1 MRNLFTPVIG
11 FVIGSGFYLST
22 KVLADTQSGKMPGPK
37 SFGYFIAAITAASVA
52 GVAMLGKERNYY
64 SEEGSAPIQ
73 DPMEFGEMAN
83 WRPLDGTPGLK
94 RQRAESGSG
103 QIEHDPIYTE
113 RMVMVEE
120 KHDHPYSIYD
130 WSSPTDLDYD
140 DEEELR
146 DSIIMAVSDRLS
158 DARDDEDFDFTVDIS
173 NHDNIDVSGQT
184 WLGDGRF
191 MGYAAEEFRAG
202 PADSIDVG
210 EKQQTRNK
218 REDFTISSN
227 YTSDLE
233 VGDIDLDV
241 SEVSDEFHD
250 ELVDTIRE
258 SVDENLPLETG
269 DSDSGTMDVDFQIE
283 LPVDITGTV
292 DWDWESDLNYETDN
306 DVDEHEWNAE
316 QATARVRTMSG
327 KPVSQTLRKMKHDKN
342 ITPEEARERKE
353 IRAEN
358 FRKY

>member
-94 RQRAESGSG
+94 RQRAESGG
-103 QIEHDPIYTE
+103 GYIEHDPIYTE
-113 RMVMVEE
+113 RMVKVEE
-120 KHDHPYSIYD
+120 KHDHPYSQYD
-130 WSSPTDLDYD
+130 WSSPTDLDD
-140 DEEELR
+140 NDEEELR
-146 DSIIMAVSDRLS
+146 DSIIMEVRDRLS
-158 DARDDEDFDFTVDIS
+158 DVRDDEDFDFTVDIS
-173 NHDNIDVSGQT
+173 NHDNINVYGQT

-233 VGDIDLDV
+233 V
-241 SEVSDEFHD
+241 
-250 ELVDTIRE
+250 
-258 SVDENLPLETG
+258 LPLESG
-269 DSDSGTMDVDFQIE
+269 ENDSGTMDVDFQIE

-292 DWDWESDLNYETDN
+292 DWDWESELNYETDS
-306 DVDEHEWNAE
+306 DVDEHDWNAE
-316 QATARVRTMSG
+316 QTTARVRTMSG
-327 KPVSQTLRKMKHDKN
+327 KPVSQTLRKMKRDKN